1 MKISLLSRSGPEILQ
16 SMLKGDEEQLRFSP
30 AQRSII

>member
-16 SMLKGDEEQLRFSP
+16 SMLKGDEEHAALHRLT
-30 AQRSII
+30 AG